1 MLTICG
7 LVGTLLLKL
16 RYGSYTIA
24 HVERRPLMLFD
35 MYDQLNL
42 MRFHIG
48 VTSFYTAREGE
59 KGVEEEALYYN
70 TIAATTPF
78 TVVESERHLL
88 LLPFRF
94 LAENSLAGRRSLM
107 EWVRDEFFFF
117 SSKHTYGHTHKK
129 SDGRPRRNARNE
141 TKQKELVYNKNK

>member
-1 MLTICG
+1 
-7 LVGTLLLKL
+7 
-16 RYGSYTIA
+16 
-24 HVERRPLMLFD
+24 MLFD

-107 EWVRDEFFFF
+107 EWVRDEFPAY
-117 SSKHTYGHTHKK
+117 STHTHTRPRAQRK
-129 SDGRPRRNARNE
+129 SDGRDQE
-141 TKQKELVYNKNK
+141 MKQNTERACAAYVVQ

>member
-1 MLTICG
+1 
-7 LVGTLLLKL
+7 
-16 RYGSYTIA
+16 
-24 HVERRPLMLFD
+24 
-35 MYDQLNL
+35 

-117 SSKHTYGHTHKK
+117 FFQAHIRPHTQKK
-129 SDGRPRRNARNE
+129 
-141 TKQKELVYNKNK
+141 

>member
-1 MLTICG
+1 MHSNKVFLNMLTICG

-117 SSKHTYGHTHKK
+117 FFQAHIRPHTQKK
-129 SDGRPRRNARNE
+129 
-141 TKQKELVYNKNK
+141 

>member
-1 MLTICG
+1 MHSNKVFLNMLTICG
-7 LVGTLLLKL
+7 LVGALLLKL

-59 KGVEEEALYYN
+59 EGVEEEALYYN

-78 TVVESERHLL
+78 TTVESERHLL

-107 EWVRDEFFFF
+107 EWVRDEFFFL
-117 SSKHTYGHTHKK
+117 SSEHTYGHTHKK
-129 SDGRPRRNARNE
+129 
-141 TKQKELVYNKNK
+141 K